1 METLGKQI
9 NQNSQQYQLLN
20 LEVTTLLKYLSNHWR
35 LLDLSLIK
43 CGVELD
49 LLLTKDRVLI
59 TTKDFKITN
68 TRPYVLIV
76 TLSRNN
82 SIKALE
88 NLNLGFKRT
97 IPWNKYKSEVTTFK
111 SFD

>member
-20 LEVTTLLKYLSNHWR
+20 LEVTTWLKYLSNHWR
-35 LLDLSLIK
+35 LLDLPLIK

>member
-20 LEVTTLLKYLSNHWR
+20 LEVTTWLKYLSNHWR
-35 LLDLSLIK
+35 LLDLPLIK

-68 TRPYVLIV
+68 TRPYVQE

-82 SIKALE
+82 SIKTLE